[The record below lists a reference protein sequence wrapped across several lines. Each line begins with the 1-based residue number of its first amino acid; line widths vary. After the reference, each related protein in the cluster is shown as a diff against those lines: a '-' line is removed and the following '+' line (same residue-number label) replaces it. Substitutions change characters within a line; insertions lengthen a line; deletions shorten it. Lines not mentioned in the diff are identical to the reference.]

1 MKRPAKKPAPEPV
14 EFVSFR
20 PAVDP
25 LRDEIALRVMST
37 LLSHDVRGF
46 FEQITLGNGPASFRN
61 VATISYAMADAMM
74 RERG

>member
-1 MKRPAKKPAPEPV
+1 MGAYQMSRKKSP
-14 EFVSFR
+14 
-20 PAVDP
+20 DP

-37 LLSHDVRGF
+37 LLSHDVRDF

-74 RERG
+74 KERG

>member
-1 MKRPAKKPAPEPV
+1 MSKRPAKKTAPEPV
-14 EFVSFR
+14 ESFR

-25 LRDEIALRVMST
+25 LRDEIALRVMSS

-74 RERG
+74 KERR